1 MNTGSMSAKTA
12 CDVAVIG
19 GGAAGMMAA
28 LQAAWAGARV
38 ALLEKNEKLG
48 KKIYITGKGRCN
60 VTNVAD
66 IDDFFKQIPRNP
78 RFLNAAA
85 RQFTHEDVT
94 GLLEMLGTPT
104 KVERG
109 GRVFPESD
117 KASDV
122 TRALDRGMRDAGVVI
137 SLNTQVAHV
146 RQAEGGFDVELTQ
159 GGTLRAKSVIV
170 ATGGVSYP
178 STGSTGDGYLFAKE
192 NGLNVTR
199 LSASLVGLTMDEK
212 WPTLLQGL
220 ALKNVTLTLK
230 KGKKVLYSDLGE
242 MLFTHF
248 GISGPLTLTMSCH
261 LPENLA
267 EANVTLDLKP
277 GLTAQQLDTRLQ
289 RELAEDSRRQLRN
302 VLPHLLPASFAEIFP
317 ELCGVDGSKV
327 CAQVT
332 KEEREKLVSALKALP
347 IPLKKLAP
355 IEEAIVTRGGVNVRE
370 IDPATMESRK
380 VSGLYFAGEVIDVD
394 AHTGGYNLQIAWAT
408 GALAG
413 QSAGE
418 EEIEAI

>member
-1 MNTGSMSAKTA
+1 M
-12 CDVAVIG
+12 
-19 GGAAGMMAA
+19 
-28 LQAAWAGARV
+28 
-38 ALLEKNEKLG
+38 
-48 KKIYITGKGRCN
+48 
-60 VTNVAD
+60 
-66 IDDFFKQIPRNP
+66 
-78 RFLNAAA
+78 
-85 RQFTHEDVT
+85 
-94 GLLEMLGTPT
+94 
-104 KVERG
+104 
-109 GRVFPESD
+109 
-117 KASDV
+117 
-122 TRALDRGMRDAGVVI
+122 GV
-137 SLNTQVAHV
+137 
-146 RQAEGGFDVELTQ
+146 
-159 GGTLRAKSVIV
+159 
-170 ATGGVSYP
+170 
-178 STGSTGDGYLFAKE
+178 
-192 NGLNVTR
+192 
-199 LSASLVGLTMDEK
+199 LSAIETDCDWCGR
-212 WPTLLQGL
+212 LQGL

-277 GLTAQQLDTRLQ
+277 GLTAQQLDMRLQ

-332 KEEREKLVSALKALP
+332 KEEREKLVSTLKSLP

-418 EEIEAI
+418 KEIEAI

>member
-1 MNTGSMSAKTA
+1 M
-12 CDVAVIG
+12 
-19 GGAAGMMAA
+19 
-28 LQAAWAGARV
+28 
-38 ALLEKNEKLG
+38 
-48 KKIYITGKGRCN
+48 
-60 VTNVAD
+60 
-66 IDDFFKQIPRNP
+66 
-78 RFLNAAA
+78 
-85 RQFTHEDVT
+85 
-94 GLLEMLGTPT
+94 
-104 KVERG
+104 
-109 GRVFPESD
+109 
-117 KASDV
+117 
-122 TRALDRGMRDAGVVI
+122 GV
-137 SLNTQVAHV
+137 
-146 RQAEGGFDVELTQ
+146 
-159 GGTLRAKSVIV
+159 
-170 ATGGVSYP
+170 
-178 STGSTGDGYLFAKE
+178 
-192 NGLNVTR
+192 
-199 LSASLVGLTMDEK
+199 LSAIETDCDWCGR
-212 WPTLLQGL
+212 LQGL

-277 GLTAQQLDTRLQ
+277 GLTVQQLDTRLQ

>member
-1 MNTGSMSAKTA
+1 
-12 CDVAVIG
+12 
-19 GGAAGMMAA
+19 
-28 LQAAWAGARV
+28 
-38 ALLEKNEKLG
+38 
-48 KKIYITGKGRCN
+48 
-60 VTNVAD
+60 
-66 IDDFFKQIPRNP
+66 
-78 RFLNAAA
+78 
-85 RQFTHEDVT
+85 
-94 GLLEMLGTPT
+94 
-104 KVERG
+104 
-109 GRVFPESD
+109 
-117 KASDV
+117 
-122 TRALDRGMRDAGVVI
+122 
-137 SLNTQVAHV
+137 
-146 RQAEGGFDVELTQ
+146 
-159 GGTLRAKSVIV
+159 
-170 ATGGVSYP
+170 
-178 STGSTGDGYLFAKE
+178 
-192 NGLNVTR
+192 
-199 LSASLVGLTMDEK
+199 
-212 WPTLLQGL
+212 
-220 ALKNVTLTLK
+220 
-230 KGKKVLYSDLGE
+230 

-302 VLPHLLPASFAEIFP
+302 VLPHLLPASFTEIFP

>member
-1 MNTGSMSAKTA
+1 MSQNMWSEL
-12 CDVAVIG
+12 VVIG
-19 GGAAGMMAA
+19 GGAAGMLAA
-28 LQAAWAGARV
+28 GTAAEQGVRV
-38 ALLEKNEKLG
+38 TLLEPNERLG
-48 KKIYITGKGRCN
+48 KKLYITGKGRCN
-60 VTNVAD
+60 VTNDCAAEDLFENV
-66 IDDFFKQIPRNP
+66 PRNP
-78 RFLNAAA
+78 RFLYSSVYGFPPQDMMA
-85 RQFTHEDVT
+85 
-94 GLLEMLGTPT
+94 LLERLGCPL

-109 GRVFPESD
+109 ARVFPQSD
-117 KASDV
+117 KSASVIDALRGYLHAGGV
-122 TRALDRGMRDAGVVI
+122 QVRRGRA
-137 SLNTQVAHV
+137 
-146 RQAEGGFDVELTQ
+146 AEILTQ
-159 GGTLRAKSVIV
+159 DGMVTGVRTEDDVIV
-170 ATGGVSYP
+170 PARAVILATGGCSYP
-178 STGSTGDGYLFAKE
+178 LTGSTGDGYRLAE
-192 NGLNVTR
+192 SVGHTTTPRMGV
-199 LSASLVGLTMDEK
+199 LSAIETDCDWCGR
-212 WPTLLQGL
+212 LQGL
-220 ALKNVTLTLK
+220 ALKNVALTLK

-277 GLTAQQLDTRLQ
+277 GLTAQQLDARLQ